1 MKYIG
6 ENAIRK
12 LISLIKGDL
21 TTKQDT
27 ITASGLLKGNGTG
40 IITAAETQEATLVDV
55 PNGLLKGDGTNI
67 NAAVAGTDYMIPAS
81 NQSAALV
88 GQVLTKTS
96 TGAEWATVQSSGSSL
111 PVEVDLS
118 DSITLSPDNLF
129 ASSTNTGSNKSI
141 GEKIRQ
147 AALEHD
153 VNVTVML
160 KFENR
165 EPEKVALQMFGTQST
180 LNDGTLTY
188 SLTGT
193 YAWAGTF
200 PIDIMIGTIIYE
212 TDCTIIKRIESLTQ
226 KPIYDPVDK
235 PDTMQNGAFLR
246 WSGEQKKWAAETVP
260 AAEEATF

>member
-6 ENAIRK
+6 ESAFRK

-21 TTKQDT
+21 ATKQNT
-27 ITASGLLKGNGTG
+27 ITVSGLLKGSGAGT
-40 IITAAETQEATLVDV
+40 ITT
-55 PNGLLKGDGTNI
+55 
-67 NAAVAGTDYMIPAS
+67 AVAGADYMTPAS
-81 NQSAALV
+81 NQSTAST

-96 TGAEWATVQSSGSSL
+96 TGTEWTTIQSGEGS
-111 PVEVDLS
+111 PVVEVDLS
-118 DSITLSPDNLF
+118 DSIILSPNDLF
-129 ASSTNTGSNKSI
+129 VSSTSTGSNKNI
-141 GEKIRQ
+141 GEKIKQ
-147 AALEHD
+147 AAVGHNA
-153 VNVTVML
+153 NVIVML

-165 EPEKVALQMFGTQST
+165 EPEKVTLQMFGTQST
-180 LNDGTLTY
+180 FNDGTLTY

-193 YAWAGTF
+193 YVWAGTS
-200 PIDIMIGTIIYE
+200 PIDIMIGTVIHE

>member
-6 ENAIRK
+6 ESAFRK

-21 TTKQDT
+21 ATKQNT
-27 ITASGLLKGNGTG
+27 ITVSGLLKGSGAGT
-40 IITAAETQEATLVDV
+40 ITT
-55 PNGLLKGDGTNI
+55 
-67 NAAVAGTDYMIPAS
+67 AVAGTDYMTPAS
-81 NQSAALV
+81 NQSIASA

-96 TGAEWATVQSSGSSL
+96 TGTEWTTIQTGGDSPA
-111 PVEVDLS
+111 VEVDLS
-118 DSITLSPDNLF
+118 DSIILSPDNLF
-129 ASSTNTGSNKSI
+129 ASSTSTGSNKNV
-141 GEKIRQ
+141 GEKIKQ
-147 AALEHD
+147 AVLGHNA
-153 VNVTVML
+153 NVIVML

-165 EPEKVALQMFGTQST
+165 EPEKVTLQMFGTQST

-246 WSGEQKKWAAETVP
+246 WSGEQKKWAAEAVP